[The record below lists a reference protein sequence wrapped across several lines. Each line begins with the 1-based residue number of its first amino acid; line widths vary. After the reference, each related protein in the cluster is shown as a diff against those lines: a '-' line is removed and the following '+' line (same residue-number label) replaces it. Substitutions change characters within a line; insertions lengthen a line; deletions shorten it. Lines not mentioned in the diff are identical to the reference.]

1 MSVITN
7 MLEPGK
13 FTGIARDSIDEQFP
27 SKTSMMPES
36 LLDTLSDEE
45 ILDLLAFLK
54 SGGDADAAV
63 FQQ

>member
-1 MSVITN
+1 
-7 MLEPGK
+7 
-13 FTGIARDSIDEQFP
+13 
-27 SKTSMMPES
+27 MMPES